1 MRMAW
6 FGLAFVLA
14 FSGRAGAGDESRE
27 KAVAVK
33 GGKIITISGKEISAG
48 TILIRDG
55 KIEAVGKKVKIP
67 WDAEVIDATGKVVMP
82 GWIEAHTSR
91 GLDRGNENVPSVPY
105 VSVFDSLNPASP
117 FFEDCLRQGIT
128 TLHVSPGNSTLVGGR
143 GMAVHPVGFTAEEMA
158 VATDLFMKISL
169 QPGRGQSRMAHLSAL
184 RKEFTSL
191 LRYIAELKEKRE
203 VQASG
208 DKGKKPD
215 LEIAIK
221 REAMADLLQGKMWAL
236 VYCPDAASVLRA
248 IDLSRRFKFK
258 MKLVVGP
265 DCWKAAKE
273 IAAAKLEVILDPS
286 LVYWETD
293 EEKHDEVLRIAPIAF
308 WKAGVKFAFQ
318 TDPSRFGTSY
328 MWYQAATAVK
338 YGLPREE
345 ALKAGTLYPAQILGL
360 ADQFGSIEK
369 GKAADLVILTGDPLD
384 TMTWVDSVLVGGKV
398 VYQRSK
404 DEKLK
409 RVLDLIK

>member
-6 FGLAFVLA
+6 ILGAFLLVL
-14 FSGRAGAGDESRE
+14 STGSNAGEIARE
-27 KAVAVK
+27 KAVAIK
-33 GGKIITISGKEISAG
+33 AGKIITISGKEISPG
-48 TILIRDG
+48 VILVRDG
-55 KIEAVGKKVKIP
+55 KIVSVGKNVKIP
-67 WDAEVIDATGKVVMP
+67 WDAEVIDASTKVVMP

-105 VSVFDSLNPASP
+105 VSVFDSINPASP
-117 FFEDCLRQGIT
+117 FFEDSLRQGIT
-128 TLHVSPGNSTLVGGR
+128 TLNVSPGNATLIGGR
-143 GMAVHPVGFTAEEMA
+143 SMAVHPVGMTVEEMA
-158 VATDLFMKISL
+158 VAPDLFMKISL
-169 QPGRGQSRMAHLSAL
+169 QPASGKSRMSHLAAL
-184 RKEFTSL
+184 RKEFATIR
-191 LRYIAELKEKRE
+191 RYIAELKEKRE

-208 DKGKKPD
+208 KKEKKEN
-215 LEIAIK
+215 LELDIK
-221 REAMADLLQGKMWAL
+221 KEAMANLLQGKMWAL
-236 VYCPDAASVLRA
+236 VYCPDASSVLRA
-248 IDLSRRFKFK
+248 IDLAKQFSFK

-265 DCWKAAKE
+265 DAWKAAKE
-273 IAAAKLEVILDPS
+273 IAEAKLEVILDPS

-308 WKAGVKFAFQ
+308 WKAGVKFSYQ
-318 TDPSRFGTSY
+318 TDPNQFGTSY

-338 YGLPREE
+338 FGLPRDV
-345 ALKAGTLYPAQILGL
+345 ALKAGTLYPAQMLGL
-360 ADQFGSIEK
+360 GDQFGSIEK

-384 TMTWVDSVLVGGKV
+384 TMTWVDSVLVGGKI